1 MVFAF
6 HVCIYA
12 VALLTKTSY
21 THVYPNYYG
30 VYYVAAFCIAFQ
42 IDNILIVGT
51 SYPAC
56 LNKLIVN
63 LGCLLKKLEGDENIL
78 A

>member
-12 VALLTKTSY
+12 VALLTNTSY
-21 THVYPNYYG
+21 TYVYPENYG
-30 VYYVAAFCIAFQ
+30 YYLVAAFCIAFQ
-42 IDNILIVGT
+42 IDNVLIVWR

-63 LGCLLKKLEGDENIL
+63 LGCLIKKLEGDEKVFV
-78 A
+78 